1 MIRFCSLGSGS
12 SGNASFIGN
21 GKKGLLLDAGF
32 SGKELKARMSAAG
45 IDAGEIAGIVLSHEH
60 TDHCKGAGIMARAL
74 GVPLFINERTWE
86 KVKHMAGKVADV
98 VFIANGV
105 EIEIG
110 GLSVA
115 PFSIPHDAAD
125 PSAFVFTAG
134 GTRLAFITD
143 TGYPTGLMA
152 QKIKD
157 ADYMAL
163 EANHDPAMLKAGPY
177 PWELKQRIASRTG
190 HLSND
195 DCRSLLGDAVH
206 ANLQGVT
213 FAHLSETNNNPDL
226 VRLMGRQLLDTGK
239 IPFEVATQSRP
250 GPLITIE

>member
-1 MIRFCSLGSGS
+1 MIRLCSLGSGS

-21 GKKGLLLDAGF
+21 GAAGLLLDAGF
-32 SGKELKARMSAAG
+32 SGKELKARMAAAG
-45 IDAGEIAGIVLSHEH
+45 IDAGQIAGIVLSHEH
-60 TDHCKGAGIMARAL
+60 TDHCRGAGIMARSL
-74 GVPLFINERTWE
+74 GVPLFVNERTWG

-98 VFIANGV
+98 VHVANGA

-110 GLSVA
+110 GLGVT

-134 GTRLAFITD
+134 GTRLTFITD

-152 QKIKD
+152 QKMKE
-157 ADYMAL
+157 ADYLVL
-163 EANHDPAMLKAGPY
+163 EANHDPDMLKAGPY

-190 HLSND
+190 HLSNE
-195 DCRSLLGDAVH
+195 DCRSLLADALH
-206 ANLQGVT
+206 AKLQGVT

-226 VRLMGRQLLDTGK
+226 VRLMGRQLLDGLRV
-239 IPFEVATQSRP
+239 PFEVATQSKP
-250 GPLITIE
+250 GPMICIE

>member
-1 MIRFCSLGSGS
+1 MIRFVSLGSGS

-21 GKKGLLLDAGF
+21 GAAGLLLDAGF
-32 SGKELKARMSAAG
+32 SGRELKARLSASK
-45 IDAGEIAGIVLSHEH
+45 IDAAEIAGIVLSHEH

-74 GVPLFINERTWE
+74 GVPLFVNERTWG
-86 KVKHMAGKVADV
+86 KVKNMAGKVADV
-98 VFIANGV
+98 VHIANGA

-110 GLSVA
+110 GLSVS

-134 GTRLAFITD
+134 GTRLTFITD
-143 TGYPTGLMA
+143 TGYPTGLMT
-152 QKIKD
+152 QKTVS
-157 ADYMAL
+157 ADYLVL

-195 DCRSLLGDAVH
+195 DCRSLLVGALH
-206 ANLQGVT
+206 TNLQGVT
-213 FAHLSETNNNPDL
+213 FAHLSETNNSPYL
-226 VRLMGRQLLDTGK
+226 VRQMGEQLLDEK
-239 IPFEVATQSRP
+239 RVPFEVATQAKP
-250 GPLITIE
+250 GPMICIE